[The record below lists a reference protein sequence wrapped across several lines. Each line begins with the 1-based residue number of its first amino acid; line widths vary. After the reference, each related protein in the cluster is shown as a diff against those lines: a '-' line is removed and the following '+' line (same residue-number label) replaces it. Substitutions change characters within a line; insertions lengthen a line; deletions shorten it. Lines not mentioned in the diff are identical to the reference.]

1 MHLTYLFDLNRK
13 QRPIDVA
20 TSQDMRFI
28 LSSANVVPC
37 KRLTEIYS
45 FSVRPNLN
53 ICLHF
58 LLLAYLFSVSLVVN
72 TNQEFN

>member
-45 FSVRPNLN
+45 FSVQPHLN

-72 TNQEFN
+72 TSQEFN